1 MDSISDASLFSND
14 YIPVTDATTA
24 TTMITPTDFTSS
36 VHSMVVSS
44 KGAHIGS
51 QQGILVTKE
60 KAANCEMKESAL
72 HNILKKEIKELISKQ
87 TLSSREVWEN
97 IYIDTKKDLCIIL
110 WLRLMYSEWYTI
122 SSMYSNSN
130 GIGS

>member
-1 MDSISDASLFSND
+1 MFSR
-14 YIPVTDATTA
+14 YGKTKVI
-24 TTMITPTDFTSS
+24 
-36 VHSMVVSS
+36 SS

-87 TLSSREVWEN
+87 TLSSREV
-97 IYIDTKKDLCIIL
+97 
-110 WLRLMYSEWYTI
+110 
-122 SSMYSNSN
+122 
-130 GIGS
+130 